1 MASTDT
7 RSGFRLPWSS
17 DRSHDEAAPASDTT
31 ETPADEAAPAAGA
44 AWPEANQDAP
54 AGPAQPEQ
62 HTAAENESPAAAP
75 EEPEPMV
82 DMDTAVVTATAA
94 APKKPS
100 KLMADLTAAI
110 RSTAEAAREQSLA
123 QVENDVKVV
132 VEQIRERSTEGATA
146 LKHQSEEDIAAI
158 REWSKAEIARI
169 REETESRIATR
180 KSTLEEEL
188 AGHAAA
194 VERRV
199 EEVQVEVTRFE
210 AAMGASLDRLG
221 EENDPA
227 SLATMAE
234 EMPEPP
240 SFEAWADL
248 DTLDIS
254 VAAAP
259 VVEAFA
265 DSSATSETEAVAAPD
280 ETVDERI
287 DEEAVAEHVD
297 AVFADF
303 AAAAAQPVEAPVAD
317 PDPVAEAAGED
328 DAHAIA
334 DATPAADPWTSETA
348 WGKPAVAAQEAVTG
362 DDASRW
368 GTGESP
374 DGADAVDRG
383 AIMAAL
389 EAAAEAVVAAEAAA
403 ESADQAE
410 AAADV
415 AESAAGLLVGRSAP
429 EGESDPEAAG
439 AMSADTEAGGFET
452 ESFADRLASLLPN
465 HGEGSVGDEPR
476 TTQVVVS
483 GLVSVASIA
492 SFKRHLGRL
501 AGVQNVAVASGP
513 EGEFVFN
520 LTHRADLSFRDAIP
534 TMPGFAA
541 RVTNTGDGVVHVT
554 ARDPEAEA

>member
-17 DRSHDEAAPASDTT
+17 DRSHDEAAPASDTA

-44 AWPEANQDAP
+44 AWPETDQNAAH
-54 AGPAQPEQ
+54 GLAQPAPN
-62 HTAAENESPAAAP
+62 TAAENESPAAAP
-75 EEPEPMV
+75 EEPNPMV
-82 DMDTAVVTATAA
+82 DMDTAVVTAPAA

-100 KLMADLTAAI
+100 KLMVDLTAAI

-123 QVENDVKVV
+123 QVETDVKVV

-146 LKHQSEEDIAAI
+146 LKHQSEEDIATI

-169 REETESRIATR
+169 REETERRIASR

-210 AAMGASLDRLG
+210 AAMAAYLDRLG
-221 EENDPA
+221 EEDDPA

-254 VAAAP
+254 LVAP
-259 VVEAFA
+259 ESV
-265 DSSATSETEAVAAPD
+265 ATTDPWATVETEAVAAPV
-280 ETVDERI
+280 ETADDRI

-303 AAAAAQPVEAPVAD
+303 AAAEAEPVEARAAEAQVAEVQVAD
-317 PDPVAEAAGED
+317 PEPVAENAGQDAAE
-328 DAHAIA
+328 AAVRA
-334 DATPAADPWTSETA
+334 PAADPWTSETA
-348 WGKPAVAAQEAVTG
+348 WGQPAQAGGATDG
-362 DDASRW
+362 D
-368 GTGESP
+368 P
-374 DGADAVDRG
+374 VDRG

-415 AESAAGLLVGRSAP
+415 AETAAGLLVGRTEP
-429 EGESDPEAAG
+429 DGESDPEAEA
-439 AMSADTEAGGFET
+439 AMNARMDAGGFET

-465 HGEGSVGDEPR
+465 HGEGSADDEPR

-541 RVTNTGDGVVHVT
+541 RVTSTGDGVVHVA
-554 ARDPEAEA
+554 ARDPEAEG